1 MFQRQLKQLLRTKF
15 CFKLMKAPLEMPS
28 GLFFFNKPIIE
39 EGSKKQAVLA
49 DFLDSTVRF
58 REPECRK
65 RGALILQ
72 RRDSGSLEG
81 VLQCRR

>member
-15 CFKLMKAPLEMPS
+15 CFEAQESPV
-28 GLFFFNKPIIE
+28 GNAIGVIFFNKPIIE

-81 VLQCRR
+81 VL